1 MILIKNR
8 QKKYTLDNHYI
19 KETVQN
25 LLDILG
31 YSDFDIGIWFT
42 NNTTIAKYNHIYR
55 HKSGPTD
62 ILSFPYHQ
70 EIRPGNKIKAKTP
83 DQRNLGDIIISL
95 EFVHT
100 SKRWHNFEPQN
111 TLKILLV
118 HGICHLLGY
127 DHETDED
134 YQKMHAREQRLL
146 KTLDNK
152 N

>member
-8 QKKYTLDNHYI
+8 QKKYLLDNHYI
-19 KETVQN
+19 KDTVQRI
-25 LLDILG
+25 LDIVG
-31 YSDFDIGIWFT
+31 YSKFDIGIWFT
-42 NNTTIAKYNHIYR
+42 NNTTIAKYNRIYR

-70 EIRPGNKIKAKTP
+70 NIKAGTKIQAQTP
-83 DQRNLGDIIISL
+83 DQHNLGDIIISL

-100 SKRWHNFEPQN
+100 HKRWRDFEPQD

-134 YQKMHAREQRLL
+134 YKKMHAQEQRIL
-146 KTLDNK
+146 KILNNEK
-152 N
+152 